1 MCGTPNTVAKKYC
14 NLVLQLSFKN
24 GKNKPPSRFERL
36 IADRVGISVIVLVI
50 AVLACGVL
58 AYLAFTQQF
67 SVLLGT
73 LSGALVIGG
82 STMQFL
88 RSLRSKILFKNS
100 SPSVSVTKGP
110 KVLLWILDGCSVQ
123 AFLDVVKR
131 NRDLG
136 TFYEQGYFA
145 ECVTIFPSI
154 TPAAHSAIMTG
165 CYPSKTRI
173 PAFDWVEVKT
183 GYSGAGSREYIRCMP
198 DFKRFQEETSKES
211 QRTRQ
216 QEFFKGLG
224 DALELNQ
231 RFLSPLVYTIFEI
244 LGEDWHTISIK
255 EWIHRGADS
264 FIGESMNAV
273 LQDMLSKKIIGQN
286 TMTELLFAL
295 YKEVSYEFGDVVWG
309 SERKLADLMVYWKTG
324 TDTKSHEFGP
334 NSSQVREEVSEA
346 IEKLGETLR
355 FYKMNT
361 NQPIYIIIAADHS
374 QSEVREFSPLIEQ
387 FKKEIGCTVATRE
400 DRAYPERLNK
410 ADIIVAN
417 NDRAAFFYSF
427 GKPETRQRVVDYL
440 KNRREVDLIIYV
452 EDDQARVIQVLENS
466 FMGPEDIH
474 VFFRDRQKEYPNA
487 VERIEGLTKGN
498 KWGDVVVSMK
508 EGYSLNPDFKPE
520 KEGEKILHG
529 DHGGLNSSD
538 SVTPLLVWGPTIKA
552 NKKNDAPNTFR
563 TVDIAPT
570 IAKIFKIEKTPTDGS
585 VLEVFSEN
593 DN

>member
-1 MCGTPNTVAKKYC
+1 
-14 NLVLQLSFKN
+14 LSLKN
-24 GKNKPPSRFERL
+24 GKSKPSSRFERL
-36 IADRVGISVIVLVI
+36 IADRVGIFVIVLI
-50 AVLACGVL
+50 LAVLVCVAF
-58 AYLAFTQQF
+58 AYLALTQPLLRNAIRTETD
-67 SVLLGT
+67 VLVGA
-73 LSGALVIGG
+73 LSSALVIAAPA
-82 STMQFL
+82 MQFL
-88 RSLRSKILFKNS
+88 RSLRNKILFKS
-100 SPSVSVTKGP
+100 SNPSVSVKPGP

-123 AFLDVVKR
+123 AFLDVTKR
-131 NRDLG
+131 NRDLS
-136 TFYEQGYFA
+136 TFYQEGYFA
-145 ECVTIFPSI
+145 QCVTIFPSI
-154 TPAAHSAIMTG
+154 TPAAHSTIMTG

-183 GYSGAGSREYIRCMP
+183 GYSGPEGREYIRCMP
-198 DFKRFQEETSKES
+198 DFKRFQEETSEKS
-211 QRTRQ
+211 RRTRQ

-231 RFLSPLVYTIFEI
+231 RLLSPLVYTLFEI

-264 FIGESMNAV
+264 FIGESMNGM

-295 YKEVSYEFGDVVWG
+295 YKEVSYEFGDLIWG
-309 SERKLADLMVYWKTG
+309 SERRLADLMVYWKTG

-334 NSSQVREEVSEA
+334 NSPQVREEVDEA
-346 IEKLGETLR
+346 IEKLAETLR

-361 NQPIYIIIAADHS
+361 NQPIYIIITADHS

-387 FKKEIGCTVATRE
+387 FKEEIGYSVATRE
-400 DRAYPERLNK
+400 DRVYPERLNK

-427 GKPETRQRVVDYL
+427 GKPETKRKIVDYL
-440 KNRREVDLIIYV
+440 KDRREVDLIIYV
-452 EDDQARVIQVLENS
+452 EGDQARVIQVLEDG
-466 FMGPEDIH
+466 FTRPEDVH
-474 VFFRDRQKEYPNA
+474 VFFKDRQKEYPNA
-487 VERIEGLTKGN
+487 VERLEGLMKGD

-529 DHGGLNSSD
+529 DHGGLNYSD
-538 SVTPLLVWGPTIKA
+538 SVAPLLIWGPTIKS
-552 NKKNDAPNTFR
+552 NEKKDAWRTFR

-570 IAKIFKIEKTPTDGS
+570 IAKIFKIEKIPTDGG
-585 VLEVFSEN
+585 VLAVFSEN
-593 DN
+593 DNR